1 MIPVNRETLLIVGTI
16 ICAIGVL
23 FLFNELKKTRED
35 VENFKGFSEQVV
47 KHLGAAPPQSTTI
60 EPVEEEVEVKD
71 DKSEE

>member
-23 FLFNELKKTRED
+23 YLFNELKKTRED

-47 KHLGAAPPQSTTI
+47 KHLGSTTI
-60 EPVEEEVEVKD
+60 EPVEEEEEVEVKD

>member
-1 MIPVNRETLLIVGTI
+1 MVPVNRETLLIVGTI

-23 FLFNELKKTRED
+23 YLFNELKKTRED

-47 KHLGAAPPQSTTI
+47 KHLGSTTI
-60 EPVEEEVEVKD
+60 EPMEEEVEVKD

>member
-1 MIPVNRETLLIVGTI
+1 MVPVNRETLLIVGTI

-23 FLFNELKKTRED
+23 YLFNELKKTRED

-47 KHLGAAPPQSTTI
+47 KHLGSTTI
-60 EPVEEEVEVKD
+60 EHVEEEEEVEVKD

>member
-1 MIPVNRETLLIVGTI
+1 MVPVNRETLLIVGTI

-23 FLFNELKKTRED
+23 YLFNELKKTRED

-47 KHLGAAPPQSTTI
+47 KHLGSTTI
-60 EPVEEEVEVKD
+60 EPVEEEEEVEVKD

>member
-1 MIPVNRETLLIVGTI
+1 MVPVNRETLLIVGTI
-16 ICAIGVL
+16 ICDIGVL
-23 FLFNELKKTRED
+23 YLFNELKMTRED

-47 KHLGAAPPQSTTI
+47 KHLGSTTI

>member
-1 MIPVNRETLLIVGTI
+1 MVPVNRETLLIVGTI

-23 FLFNELKKTRED
+23 YLFNELKKTREG

-47 KHLGAAPPQSTTI
+47 KHLGSTTI
-60 EPVEEEVEVKD
+60 EPVEEEEEVEVKD